1 MILVMLGTSPHPFA
15 RLLSAVDKWARLNNE
30 KVIAQTG
37 HTPTDG
43 LELECHA
50 FVDHSQIMKWIGEAE
65 IVISQGGLGS
75 LKDCLTAGK
84 PTIAVP
90 RRLDLAETMAEQ
102 AELVNALASE
112 GRVIVLEEMDK
123 LAEAI
128 EAARNMP
135 VRGGEASRI
144 PQIVA
149 DRVNSVLGLA

>member
-1 MILVMLGTSPHPFA
+1 MILIMLGTSPHSFA
-15 RLLSAVDKWARLNNE
+15 RLLYAVDKWAKFSNI

-43 LELECHA
+43 LELECYS
-50 FVDHSQIMKWIGEAE
+50 FVDHSQITKWIGEAE

-75 LKDCLTAGK
+75 LKDCLSAGK

-112 GRVIVLEEMDK
+112 GRVIVLEDMEK
-123 LAEAI
+123 LTEAI
-128 EAARNMP
+128 EAARNMS
-135 VRGGEASRI
+135 VRRGEESRI

-149 DRVNSVLGLA
+149 DKIHSVLGLA